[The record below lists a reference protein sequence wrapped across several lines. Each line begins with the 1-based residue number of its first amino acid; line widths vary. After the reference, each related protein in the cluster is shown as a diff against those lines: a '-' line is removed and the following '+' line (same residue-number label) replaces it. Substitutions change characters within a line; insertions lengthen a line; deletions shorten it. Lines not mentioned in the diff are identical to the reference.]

1 MISRRSFAH
10 SPKIRSTSPKRVGQ
24 GSDLSD
30 SEGCRDIRLLARTFV
45 KASLRR
51 PLGALG
57 SKCPIIFMTNDER
70 TCQPSDGCRLH
81 RLFAQTL
88 SVGTLAEGH
97 IKSCGLADADQIR
110 CEVTAPVFSAEV
122 ASRRRP
128 EWIS

>member
-57 SKCPIIFMTNDER
+57 SKCPIIFMSANDER
-70 TCQPSDGCRLH
+70 TCQPMDAGCIAYLR
-81 RLFAQTL
+81 RLF
-88 SVGTLAEGH
+88 
-97 IKSCGLADADQIR
+97 
-110 CEVTAPVFSAEV
+110 P
-122 ASRRRP
+122 
-128 EWIS
+128 